1 MNVKSTGQ
9 NQTFSF
15 PRRSSS
21 ARSSET
27 AAPRAAETECKTC
40 HSKQG
45 IKYSHTVQ
53 RVYTLCSLSGR
64 TLKPHKRQKAPRF
77 RLTANSAESTAEG
90 LFCLPPECLRHMLAG
105 SLYHASRMK
114 SSAPIRKPKRQRMTT
129 KQEQARRSERER
141 KTGKRFLRGSDA
153 DNLSAE
159 FVESTPQSGESI
171 PPTLRNVK
179 SFAGNGGGR
188 LVYTQA
194 KFSKRG
200 VFSHS

>member
-1 MNVKSTGQ
+1 MNVQSTGQ

-129 KQEQARRSERER
+129 KQEQARRSERDQNAIRTRTENR
-141 KTGKRFLRGSDA
+141 QAIFARIRCRQALRRFCEVNFTKRREHPP
-153 DNLSAE
+153 NL
-159 FVESTPQSGESI
+159 
-171 PPTLRNVK
+171 
-179 SFAGNGGGR
+179 
-188 LVYTQA
+188 A
-194 KFSKRG
+194 KCEIICRQRRR
-200 VFSHS
+200 

>member
-1 MNVKSTGQ
+1 MNVQSTGQ

-15 PRRSSS
+15 PWRSSS

-129 KQEQARRSERER
+129 KQEQARRSERDQNAIRTRTENR
-141 KTGKRFLRGSDA
+141 QAIFARIRCGQSFRRICEVNFTKRR
-153 DNLSAE
+153 E
-159 FVESTPQSGESI
+159 HPPQPCEM
-171 PPTLRNVK
+171 
-179 SFAGNGGGR
+179 
-188 LVYTQA
+188 
-194 KFSKRG
+194 
-200 VFSHS
+200 

>member
-1 MNVKSTGQ
+1 MNVQSTGQ

-114 SSAPIRKPKRQRMTT
+114 SSAPIRTRSERDHNAIRT
-129 KQEQARRSERER
+129 RSERER
-141 KTGKRFLRGSDA
+141 NENGKPASDFCA
-153 DNLSAE
+153 DQMRTIFSQNL
-159 FVESTPQSGESI
+159 
-171 PPTLRNVK
+171 
-179 SFAGNGGGR
+179 
-188 LVYTQA
+188 
-194 KFSKRG
+194 
-200 VFSHS
+200 